1 MCLHATTEISTFYTN
16 LSFLQ
21 LEQKTPQINEKML
34 KTIRFKSSLCQKL
47 EAELREKEDEIINTK
62 TENFK
67 LEKTVEFLQTNQNKQ
82 SQESEKDDSNA
93 TKNLEARLEYL
104 EQMVSESKTE
114 AISSSITKVEPVT
127 SYNSLK
133 QYTTVKPKR
142 LIFTFTFNKKRRCFH
157 AKHINH

>member
-1 MCLHATTEISTFYTN
+1 MASKNFAN
-16 LSFLQ
+16 SRASASNSKSFSLSLEHFFLTVGQNSFGNKLPFLKTLFLQ

-67 LEKTVEFLQTNQNKQ
+67 LEKTVEFLQTNQNQ
-82 SQESEKDDSNA
+82 QNQESEKDDCTT

-104 EQMVSESKTE
+104 EQMVSESKAE
-114 AISSSITKVEPVT
+114 VISSSMAKIEVAK
-127 SYNSLK
+127 
-133 QYTTVKPKR
+133 KPH
-142 LIFTFTFNKKRRCFH
+142 LQM
-157 AKHINH
+157 

>member
-1 MCLHATTEISTFYTN
+1 MKIPQSARLLKKLANVQNSGITFFKN
-16 LSFLQ
+16 SLFLQ
-21 LEQKTPQINEKML
+21 LEQKPPQINEKML

-67 LEKTVEFLQTNQNKQ
+67 LGKTVEFLQTNQSQQN
-82 SQESEKDDSNA
+82 QESEKDDSNT

-114 AISSSITKVEPVT
+114 AISSSMAKLEMAKNIPLI
-127 SYNSLK
+127 SL
-133 QYTTVKPKR
+133 
-142 LIFTFTFNKKRRCFH
+142 
-157 AKHINH
+157 

>member
-1 MCLHATTEISTFYTN
+1 
-16 LSFLQ
+16 
-21 LEQKTPQINEKML
+21 ML

-67 LEKTVEFLQTNQNKQ
+67 LEKTVEFLQTNQNQQ
-82 SQESEKDDSNA
+82 SQESKKDDSNN

-114 AISSSITKVEPVT
+114 AISSSMAKFEKAKNI
-127 SYNSLK
+127 NSQIGK
-133 QYTTVKPKR
+133 NNCR
-142 LIFTFTFNKKRRCFH
+142 FIFKLVCHFLTRFFFH
-157 AKHINH
+157 MK

>member
-1 MCLHATTEISTFYTN
+1 MVKIIVLLTV
-16 LSFLQ
+16 LSLKIVSIQ
-21 LEQKTPQINEKML
+21 SEQFGLFPGILGEPRRLRWHPYFEPQMNVMMQINEKML

-67 LEKTVEFLQTNQNKQ
+67 LEKTVEFLQTNQNQQ
-82 SQESEKDDSNA
+82 SQESEKDDSNT

-114 AISSSITKVEPVT
+114 VISSSMAKFEMAKKTPLNI
-127 SYNSLK
+127 
-133 QYTTVKPKR
+133 VKR
-142 LIFTFTFNKKRRCFH
+142 
-157 AKHINH
+157 

>member
-1 MCLHATTEISTFYTN
+1 M
-16 LSFLQ
+16 Q

-47 EAELREKEDEIINTK
+47 ESELREKEEEIINTK

-67 LEKTVEFLQTNQNKQ
+67 LEKTVEFLQTNQTQQN
-82 SQESEKDDSNA
+82 QESEKDDCTT

-114 AISSSITKVEPVT
+114 AISSSMAKLEMAKNIPLIGLQEYSEIGK
-127 SYNSLK
+127 N
-133 QYTTVKPKR
+133 KR
-142 LIFTFTFNKKRRCFH
+142 I
-157 AKHINH
+157 

>member
-1 MCLHATTEISTFYTN
+1 M
-16 LSFLQ
+16 Q

-67 LEKTVEFLQTNQNKQ
+67 LEKTVEFLQTNQNQ
-82 SQESEKDDSNA
+82 QNQESEKDDCTT

-104 EQMVSESKTE
+104 EQMVSESKAE
-114 AISSSITKVEPVT
+114 AISSSMAKFEVA
-127 SYNSLK
+127 K
-133 QYTTVKPKR
+133 KPH
-142 LIFTFTFNKKRRCFH
+142 LQM
-157 AKHINH
+157 

>member
-1 MCLHATTEISTFYTN
+1 
-16 LSFLQ
+16 
-21 LEQKTPQINEKML
+21 ML

-67 LEKTVEFLQTNQNKQ
+67 LEKTVEFLQTNQNQQ
-82 SQESEKDDSNA
+82 SQESKKDDSNN

-114 AISSSITKVEPVT
+114 AISSSMAKFEMAKNIPLI
-127 SYNSLK
+127 SLFW
-133 QYTTVKPKR
+133 
-142 LIFTFTFNKKRRCFH
+142 IFWFGKK
-157 AKHINH
+157 IIW

>member
-1 MCLHATTEISTFYTN
+1 M
-16 LSFLQ
+16 Q
-21 LEQKTPQINEKML
+21 LEHKTPQINEKML

-67 LEKTVEFLQTNQNKQ
+67 LEKTVEFLQTNQNQ
-82 SQESEKDDSNA
+82 QNQESEKDDCTT

-114 AISSSITKVEPVT
+114 VISSSMAKFEMAKNIPLIL
-127 SYNSLK
+127 NILK
-133 QYTTVKPKR
+133 WEK
-142 LIFTFTFNKKRRCFH
+142 IIC
-157 AKHINH
+157 